1 MIRLKN
7 TGNRARIGGIQ
18 PEMVFAVLV
27 VESVVQEHELGY
39 DTVITSCTESS
50 KYRRKGSRHIP
61 GFAIDI
67 RTKHLTSANKNKLT
81 ENVTEA
87 LGPDYD
93 VVLERT
99 HLHIEYD
106 PQPLEHPS
114 DSKTT

>member
-18 PEMVFAVLV
+18 PEMLFAILV
-27 VESVVQEHELGY
+27 VDSVVREEILGS
-39 DTVITSCTESS
+39 DTVITSCAESS
-50 KYRRKGSRHIP
+50 RYRKKGSRHIP

-67 RTKHLTSANKNKLT
+67 RTKHLTSADKNKLT
-81 ENVTEA
+81 ENVAEA

-114 DSKTT
+114 EPKTA